1 MPLPS
6 SSPRESD
13 KDAENSIPVYRVLV
27 AEDNPADVMILEEI
41 LLQQRDV
48 KFEMAIASDGQQAI
62 QLVNSLDRDRS
73 MPTFDIA
80 LVDLNLPKH
89 TGHEVL
95 ATIRETERSRDIPV
109 IIVTSSRSPN
119 DIKRARDLGATEYF
133 EKVPDLDAY
142 SALGPLVVRTL
153 QKHS

>member
-13 KDAENSIPVYRVLV
+13 KHAENSVPVYRVLV